1 MGGIYHAG
9 AYPIWV
15 RFACLLLGF
24 LGCAHYDVEGR
35 RLCAGDVCYRWGELP
50 GWRLLRH
57 KGGAIAFFQDQF
69 DAVAQA
75 NATCRD
81 DAEAASLEVL
91 TRHLLI
97 GYTEVQV
104 HHNDRTMLAGR
115 EALHTIAGAKL
126 DGVPVMLDLYVIK
139 RNGCIF
145 DLSLAAPPGR
155 YHAAVPDFSRFVFGF
170 SQEVRS

>member
-1 MGGIYHAG
+1 M
-9 AYPIWV
+9 
-15 RFACLLLGF
+15 
-24 LGCAHYDVEGR
+24 
-35 RLCAGDVCYRWGELP
+35 GELP
-50 GWRLLRH
+50 GWQLIRQ
-57 KGGAIAFFQDQF
+57 KGAEIAFFHDHF

-97 GYTEVQV
+97 GYTDVEVQ
-104 HHNDRTMLAGR
+104 HKERTELDAR
-115 EALHTIAGAKL
+115 EALHTIVHARL
-126 DGVPVMLDLYVIK
+126 DGVPVVLDLYVLK

-155 YHAAVPDFSRFVFGF
+155 YSSAVPDFARFVIGF
-170 SQEVRS
+170 RQESKS